1 MILLLLWTMGM
12 YIMWI
17 YTHST
22 LALRKCLPEEI
33 PGENR
38 AVLELAVAMQDE
50 LDIKDTNPTLLRE
63 KQLKERIKKEIRGG
77 SISSAN
83 LSSTLE
89 SHSLRKSLITWFKIE
104 KWWFLAILSTSA
116 ICLTGRLF
124 IFNDVYWWFL
134 SIWFGQFWA
143 FCIGTTVGSRLLII
157 LIWSFAG
164 GIAVGTESGV
174 SYGIYH
180 SYYQYIRR

>member
-1 MILLLLWTMGM
+1 MGM

-63 KQLKERIKKEIRGG
+63 KQLKDPGRQ
-77 SISSAN
+77 
-83 LSSTLE
+83 
-89 SHSLRKSLITWFKIE
+89 HLICQ
-104 KWWFLAILSTSA
+104 S
-116 ICLTGRLF
+116 
-124 IFNDVYWWFL
+124 
-134 SIWFGQFWA
+134 
-143 FCIGTTVGSRLLII
+143 
-157 LIWSFAG
+157 
-164 GIAVGTESGV
+164 
-174 SYGIYH
+174 
-180 SYYQYIRR
+180 

>member
-1 MILLLLWTMGM
+1 
-12 YIMWI
+12 MWI

-22 LALRKCLPEEI
+22 MGLRKRLPEEI

-50 LDIKDTNPTLLRE
+50 LDIKDTDPTLLRE

-89 SHSLRKSLITWFKIE
+89 SHSIRKSLMTWFKKD
-104 KWWFLAILSTSA
+104 KWWLLAMLSTSV
-116 ICLTGRLF
+116 ICSTMWLLMYYVNVGLWVWSWSF
-124 IFNDVYWWFL
+124 

-143 FCIGTTVGSRLLII
+143 FCIGTTAGSRLLII
-157 LIWSFAG
+157 LFWSLFGGLIIGILAG
-164 GIAVGTESGV
+164 VIPNM
-174 SYGIYH
+174 H
-180 SYYQYIRR
+180 

>member
-1 MILLLLWTMGM
+1 MILLLLWTTGI

-17 YTHST
+17 YTHNT
-22 LALRKCLPEEI
+22 LALRKRLPEEI

-38 AVLELAVAMQDE
+38 AVLELAVAMQYE
-50 LDIKDTNPTLLRE
+50 LDIKDTDPTLLRE

-89 SHSLRKSLITWFKIE
+89 SHSIQKSLITWFKIE
-104 KWWFLAILSTSA
+104 KWWFLAMLSTSV
-116 ICLTGRLF
+116 ICSTGWLF
-124 IFNDVYWWFL
+124 TWLVSCWSF

-157 LIWSFAG
+157 LFWSF
-164 GIAVGTESGV
+164 VGLLTIGTIVGV
-174 SYGIYH
+174 SYGGY
-180 SYYQYIRR
+180 

>member
-1 MILLLLWTMGM
+1 MILLLLWTMGI

-22 LALRKCLPEEI
+22 LALRKRLPEEI

-50 LDIKDTNPTLLRE
+50 LDIKDTEPTLLRE

-83 LSSTLE
+83 LSSTFE
-89 SHSLRKSLITWFKIE
+89 SHSIRKSLITWFKIE
-104 KWWFLAILSTSA
+104 KWWFLAILSTSV
-116 ICLTGRLF
+116 ICSTGWRF
-124 IFNDVYWWFL
+124 IPFLIYWWFL
-134 SIWFGQFWA
+134 SVWFGQFWA

-157 LIWSFAG
+157 LFWSF
-164 GIAVGTESGV
+164 VGAIVVGV
-174 SYGIYH
+174 EVGVLYGINH
-180 SYYQYIRR
+180 HN